1 MAVRSV
7 EVVMAVKG
15 AAATVAAEEE
25 VAREEAAEAE
35 ETVSGTCVG
44 NLRREAECKSATV
57 MRRVRRARRVL
68 QWA

>member
-1 MAVRSV
+1 MAVAVRSV

-35 ETVSGTCVG
+35 ETVSGTCV
-44 NLRREAECKSATV
+44 
-57 MRRVRRARRVL
+57 VRQGASQRP
-68 QWA
+68 

>member
-1 MAVRSV
+1 MKAAEAMAVAVRSV

-35 ETVSGTCVG
+35 ETVLY
-44 NLRREAECKSATV
+44 LRLLSPRIVIEYWECCKDEREV
-57 MRRVRRARRVL
+57 
-68 QWA
+68 